1 MCWRQTQHDENLR
14 AKEASKHERRLRCNG
29 QSNFTNWCV
38 RWPELTH
45 GPVEAKGGEEWAGVT
60 LVAGGF
66 DGVQQPDGV
75 CGELAFCHLSWHMAA
90 AAKHRISCHRSRD
103 DRRLCRRE
111 NGAPRHRSHCKRGAW
126 QGSCTPTAPS
136 QPPDPSS
143 GAALGRCSGTAGTRE
158 TTRRPHHSRSV
169 GYPSRP
175 RLTARQ
181 GGRLMPHHAQHRHV
195 RY

>member
-1 MCWRQTQHDENLR
+1 
-14 AKEASKHERRLRCNG
+14 
-29 QSNFTNWCV
+29 
-38 RWPELTH
+38 LTH

-75 CGELAFCHLSWHMAA
+75 CCELAFCHLSWHMAA
-90 AAKHRISCHRSRD
+90 VAKHRISRHRSRD
-103 DRRLCRRE
+103 DRRPCRRE

-126 QGSCTPTAPS
+126 QGSCTPIAPS

-158 TTRRPHHSRSV
+158 TTRRPHRSRSV
-169 GYPSRP
+169 GCPSRP
-175 RLTARQ
+175 RPMARQ
-181 GGRLMPHHAQHRHV
+181 GERLRRIAASCPAQTREILVCIEHAAPEAGAHHSLLPV
-195 RY
+195 PSET